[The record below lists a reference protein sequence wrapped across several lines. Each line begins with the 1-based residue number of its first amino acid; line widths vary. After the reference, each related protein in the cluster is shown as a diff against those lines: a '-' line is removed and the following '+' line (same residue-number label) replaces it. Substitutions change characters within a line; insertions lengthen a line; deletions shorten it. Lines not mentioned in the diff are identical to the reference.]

1 MRIVALEEHFA
12 IPSLVRRIDPD
23 AIAEHGFPAG
33 FGGNLEK
40 QTSDLGAHRLAE
52 MDEAGVTMQVL
63 SASGP
68 GAYLL
73 DGADGIAFARDIN
86 DALGKAV
93 AAHPDRF
100 AGFAHLPMRTPE
112 AANLALSSATFASSS
127 SRSRVYMEMQMT
139 L

>member
-12 IPSLVRRIDPD
+12 IPSLVRRIDPG
-23 AIAEHGFPAG
+23 AIAKHGFPSG
-33 FGGNLEK
+33 FAGNLEK
-40 QTSDLGAHRLAE
+40 QSSELGAGRLAE
-52 MDEAGVTMQVL
+52 MEEAGITVQVL
-63 SASGP
+63 SATGP

-93 AAHPDRF
+93 AVHPDRF

-112 AANLALSSATFASSS
+112 AAADELERGSVTSVSA
-127 SRSRVYMEMQMT
+127 VP
-139 L
+139 